1 MRPSALRQLQRI
13 YEASNGKA
21 CELGLPAA
29 CHMSIVER
37 LTPANE
43 VLDGSAEDLDA
54 GRNVGWGTDAQIEV
68 LPSTRNAPLWWDETD
83 FGGQMG
89 RFQSLQNN
97 RNVHVCW
104 IGALCFRG
112 VVNARCSQNHCRISV
127 IGEDRSSQSWRR
139 SKRHALGPSSTPAP
153 LPKTTP

>member
-29 CHMSIVER
+29 CQMSIVER

-54 GRNVGWGTDAQIEV
+54 GRNVGWGTDAQVEV
-68 LPSTRNAPLWWDETD
+68 LPSTRTAPLWWDETD
-83 FGGQMG
+83 LAG
-89 RFQSLQNN
+89 RWVDS
-97 RNVHVCW
+97 RVCKT
-104 IGALCFRG
+104 IGMCMCAGSVRSVFVEWSMPG
-112 VVNARCSQNHCRISV
+112 V
-127 IGEDRSSQSWRR
+127 
-139 SKRHALGPSSTPAP
+139 
-153 LPKTTP
+153 PKTTVESQ